1 MIFAKNMTKFIE
13 KKAFGAKI
21 LAVKDETYDEG
32 KKRLQKTVITY
43 DPLEKLWWVRIEVKE
58 KSEYFGDYDQ
68 TYILAFDRTEN
79 RKTSANI
86 EGFVKFLRECGVKKI
101 LIDIPSE

>member
-1 MIFAKNMTKFIE
+1 MIIFLE
-13 KKAFGAKI
+13 RKAFGAKI
-21 LAVKDETYDEG
+21 LAVKDKIYEEN
-32 KKRLQKTVITY
+32 KKRLRKTFITY
-43 DPLEKLWWVRIEVKE
+43 DTLEKVWWVRIEVKE
-58 KSEYFGDYDQ
+58 KSEYIGDYDQ

-86 EGFVKFLRECGVKKI
+86 EGFVKFLRECGVKKM

>member
-1 MIFAKNMTKFIE
+1 MFFAKNMTKFIE

-21 LAVKDETYDEG
+21 LEVKDLLCKEN
-32 KKRLQKTVITY
+32 KKRLRKTFITY
-43 DPLEKLWWVRIEVKE
+43 DPLEKVWWVRIEVKE

-86 EGFVKFLRECGVKKI
+86 EGFVKFLRECGVKRI
-101 LIDIPSE
+101 VIDIPSE